1 MTEKELIKL
10 AVEFIK
16 TEAGKKAIGVDLD
29 INNLKKVAG
38 DTKEQLS
45 PEQIENRLKEYI
57 PIIEKY
63 QIKGRIFDKTTSTPL
78 AKAKVTPVLA
88 TGKQVQTDNQG
99 QFTIELGIPILPY
112 NQKALVQTQLLVT
125 APKFVPTDLQVL
137 TGERMVKT
145 DIKTKGLIN
154 IDKAAQYAADELRR
168 EVQENIDKA
177 KNIALS
183 IPDKIIVVRRKS
195 IQKMTNTILFKL
207 FPLAIGLLLI
217 FGITKI
223 ADLKKAICPT
233 PDQLKQVIRRRNK
246 IVRQLNQIYVMVAVN
261 TALAVLF
268 TYIATQ
274 LRGIKFQIQNLPFP
288 VAVPPGV
295 GVPFSL
301 ISNLEAV
308 KKVLDEFVENNKKLN
323 ISLLV
328 ALVFLV
334 AALIILLL
342 ILRAVDNLIFKCTPD
357 DSTTG
362 LEDINEGLRE
372 LEKEA
377 GENAVEATNQL
388 NGFTLEVQT
397 IDQNAVG
404 NLKRRQAVGKNSQG
418 VVIVKGDPS
427 FSAEDTI
434 LINELAYY
442 IQSNDLKAF

>member
-63 QIKGRIFDKTTSTPL
+63 QVKGRIFDKTTSTPL

-88 TGKQVQTDNQG
+88 TGKQVQTDDQG

-145 DIKTKGLIN
+145 DIKTKGLI
-154 IDKAAQYAADELRR
+154 
-168 EVQENIDKA
+168 NIDKA

-342 ILRAVDNLIFKCTPD
+342 ILRAVDNLVFKCTPD

-362 LEDINEGLRE
+362 LEEINEGLRE

-377 GENAVEATNQL
+377 GENAVEATNQI

-418 VVIVKGDPS
+418 IVIVKGDPS